1 MFLRNTRKSVRVSSC
16 GSWLNSSF
24 FRVGS
29 CLLFL
34 LLLSACTRQNAA
46 KDAPLI
52 AVSIQPQ
59 TWFVQ
64 QIAGDKAA
72 VIALLPP
79 GQNQH
84 TYEPTPKQIQSLA
97 SADAWILSGAE
108 FEISLRPKV
117 EKAFPK
123 LPIVDG
129 TQGVQ
134 FRRITEEESGNG
146 SHTAFELD
154 RHTWLGRE
162 PAKILAAHTRD
173 TLCKFDKKN
182 EKYYNENYDSVI
194 KIIDETFDQLKI
206 DLAPLKGRSVFV
218 YHPSF
223 GYFFDEFGIIQ
234 EAVETGGKE
243 PSPKDINNLI
253 KKIKEE
259 KAAAIIV
266 QTQFPTNAAKALADS
281 ADLEIIYLNTFG
293 TDWLAN
299 IKEIG
304 SALERCVR

>member
-1 MFLRNTRKSVRVSSC
+1 MKKIILPVIFISILLSSC
-16 GSWLNSSF
+16 
-24 FRVGS
+24 
-29 CLLFL
+29 
-34 LLLSACTRQNAA
+34 TKQTAA
-46 KDAPLI
+46 KDKVLLAL
-52 AVSIQPQ
+52 SIQPQ

-64 QIAGDKAA
+64 QIAGDKAD
-72 VIALLPP
+72 IITLLPP

-84 TYEPTPKQIQSLA
+84 TYEPTPKQIQSLTA
-97 SADAWILSGAE
+97 ADAWILSGAE
-108 FEISLRPKV
+108 FETGLRPKV

-129 TQGVQ
+129 TQGVK
-134 FRRITEEESGNG
+134 FRLITEEESSGG
-146 SHTAFELD
+146 SHTALELD

-162 PAKILAAHTRD
+162 PAKILAAHTKD
-173 TLCKFDKKN
+173 TLCKYDKKN
-182 EKYYNENYDSVI
+182 AKYYNERYDAAV
-194 KIIDETFDQLKI
+194 KIIDEAFDQLQIK
-206 DLAPLKGRSVFV
+206 LAPLKGRSIFV

-223 GYFFDEFGIIQ
+223 GYFLDEFGIKQ

-243 PSPKDINNLI
+243 PSPRDINNLI

-281 ADLEIIYLNTFG
+281 ANLEVIYLSTFA

-299 IKEIG
+299 INEIG
-304 SALERCVR
+304 NALARCVR

>member
-1 MFLRNTRKSVRVSSC
+1 MKKNIIFTLFVFSLFSC
-16 GSWLNSSF
+16 TKQTAQKDKI
-24 FRVGS
+24 
-29 CLLFL
+29 LLAL
-34 LLLSACTRQNAA
+34 
-46 KDAPLI
+46 
-52 AVSIQPQ
+52 SIQPQ
-59 TWFVQ
+59 TWFVS
-64 QIAGDKAA
+64 QIAGDNAD
-72 VIALLPP
+72 IITFLPP

-84 TYEPTPKQIQSLA
+84 IYEPTPKQIQSLA

-129 TQGVQ
+129 TQGVN

-162 PAKILAAHTRD
+162 PAKILAAHTKD

-182 EKYYNENYDSVI
+182 TKYYNEHYDSVI
-194 KIIDETFDQLKI
+194 KIINETFDQLKI
-206 DLAPLKGRSVFV
+206 DLASLKGRSVFV

-223 GYFFDEFGIIQ
+223 GYFFDEFGIKQ

-243 PSPKDINNLI
+243 PSPRDINNLI
-253 KKIKEE
+253 KRIKEE

-281 ADLEIIYLNTFG
+281 ADLEIIYLTAIG

-299 IKEIG
+299 IRQIG
-304 SALERCVR
+304 NALERCVR

>member
-1 MFLRNTRKSVRVSSC
+1 MILFIKKIRKSVCV
-16 GSWLNSSF
+16 GLWLI
-24 FRVGS
+24 
-29 CLLFL
+29 FL
-34 LLLSACTRQNAA
+34 LLLSSCTRQNAT
-46 KDAPLI
+46 KDKILLAL
-52 AVSIQPQ
+52 SIQPQ

-64 QIAGDKAA
+64 QIAGDKAD
-72 VIALLPP
+72 IITLLPP

-97 SADAWILSGAE
+97 SADAWILSGAD
-108 FEISLRPKV
+108 FEIGLRPKV

-129 TQGVQ
+129 TQGVN
-134 FRRITEEESGNG
+134 FRRITKEESGNG
-146 SHTAFELD
+146 SHTALELD

-162 PAKILAAHTRD
+162 PAKILAAHTKD

-182 EKYYNENYDSVI
+182 EKYYNEHYDSVI

-206 DLAPLKGRSVFV
+206 NLAPLKGRSIFV

-223 GYFFDEFGIIQ
+223 GYFFDEFGIKQ

-259 KAAAIIV
+259 NAAAIIV
-266 QTQFPTNAAKALADS
+266 QTQFPTNAAKALAES
-281 ADLEIIYLNTFG
+281 SDLEIIYLSTFA

-304 SALERCVR
+304 NALTKCIR

>member
-1 MFLRNTRKSVRVSSC
+1 MKKFIISIILTIS
-16 GSWLNSSF
+16 
-24 FRVGS
+24 
-29 CLLFL
+29 
-34 LLLSACTRQNAA
+34 LLLSACTRQQAA
-46 KDAPLI
+46 KNGLLLAL
-52 AVSIQPQ
+52 SIQPQ

-72 VIALLPP
+72 IITLLPP

-97 SADAWILSGAE
+97 AADAWILSGAE
-108 FEISLRPKV
+108 FETGLRPKV

-129 TQGVQ
+129 TQGVK
-134 FRRITEEESGNG
+134 FRLITEEESENG
-146 SHTAFELD
+146 SHSALELD
-154 RHTWLGRE
+154 KHTWLGRE
-162 PAKILAAHTRD
+162 PVKILAAHTKD
-173 TLCKFDKKN
+173 TLCKYDKKN
-182 EKYYNENYDSVI
+182 AEYYNEQYDKVVT
-194 KIIDETFDQLKI
+194 IIDETYDQLKI
-206 DLAPLKGRSVFV
+206 NLAPLKGRSIFV

-223 GYFFDEFGIIQ
+223 GYFFDEFGIKQ

-243 PSPKDINNLI
+243 PSPRDINNLI

-281 ADLEIIYLNTFG
+281 ANLEVIYLNTFAA
-293 TDWLAN
+293 DWLAN
-299 IKEIG
+299 IQEIG
-304 SALERCVR
+304 NALVRCIR

>member
-1 MFLRNTRKSVRVSSC
+1 MKKIILSIVFILSI
-16 GSWLNSSF
+16 
-24 FRVGS
+24 
-29 CLLFL
+29 
-34 LLLSACTRQNAA
+34 LLSACTKQTASKEKVLLA
-46 KDAPLI
+46 L
-52 AVSIQPQ
+52 SIQPQ

-64 QIAGDKAA
+64 QIAGDKAD
-72 VIALLPP
+72 IITFLPP

-84 TYEPTPKQIQSLA
+84 IYEPTPKQIQSLA
-97 SADAWILSGAE
+97 EADAWILSGAE

-123 LPIVDG
+123 LPIVDS
-129 TQGVQ
+129 TQGVN

-162 PAKILAAHTRD
+162 PAKILAAHTKD

-182 EKYYNENYDSVI
+182 TKYYNEHYELVI
-194 KIIDETFDQLKI
+194 KLIDETFDQLKI
-206 DLAPLKGRSVFV
+206 KLAPLKGRSVFV

-223 GYFFDEFGIIQ
+223 GYFLDEFGIKQ

-243 PSPKDINNLI
+243 PSPRDINNLI

-281 ADLEIIYLNTFG
+281 ADLEIIYLTAIG

-299 IKEIG
+299 IQQIG
-304 SALERCVR
+304 NALERCVR